1 MALALSARAAGRAK
15 APFPQIEGPP
25 MLLTEISPIPDA
37 ALPMAAFRDHL
48 RLSSGFADGVSD
60 DALLA
65 QYLRAALARIE
76 GRLGRALIARDFLL
90 RLNAWRDSYAQPLTI
105 APVADILSLVLVDG
119 QGGQTPLA
127 LDTVVLQ
134 ADSARPR
141 IVAAGM
147 ALPVIPTG
155 GHVLITL
162 RAGFGAGWDD
172 VPPDLR
178 QAVLLLAAQYYE
190 GRDSAGSI
198 EMDFGVRALLE
209 RWRDIRLGA
218 RT

>member
-37 ALPMAAFRDHL
+37 ALPVAAFRDHL

-90 RLNAWRDSYAQPLTI
+90 RLNAWRESYAQPLTI
-105 APVADILSLVLVDG
+105 APVADLLSLVLVDG
-119 QGGQTPLA
+119 QAGQ
-127 LDTVVLQ
+127 Q

-147 ALPVIPTG
+147 ALPAIPTG

-190 GRDSAGSI
+190 GRDNAGSI